1 MPVTLAANALTT
13 VERVKE
19 QGSGIRDTDA
29 TQDAAVAFL
38 VNAASAQ
45 MMQYA
50 EREFKSTLVGSQSRT
65 FRLRYRSSGDV
76 SAFIDFGQWDAQ
88 TVTAVTV
95 ETQATGANTALNAA
109 ILQYQPVPVEQWEGV
124 YTGINIYAPASSWGV
139 PYTAGIQHTAS
150 VTGTWGYPSVPA
162 DVEDLCVEQVKE
174 WLLTGYQVT
183 TPLGIPGETDPQTP
197 GPRHQLAWSV
207 QQGLK
212 RHFRAP
218 LVA

>member
-1 MPVTLAANALTT
+1 MPVTLATYALTT

-19 QGSGIRDTDA
+19 QGSGIRDTDP
-29 TQDAAVAFL
+29 TQDSAIAFL
-38 VNAASAQ
+38 INAASQQ

-50 EREFKSTLVGSQSRT
+50 NREFKSTLVGSQART
-65 FRLRYRSSGDV
+65 FRLQRKNDGV

-88 TVTAVTV
+88 TVTAVTA
-95 ETQATGANTALNAA
+95 ETQPTGGNNVLDAT
-109 ILQYQPVPVEQWEGV
+109 ILQYQAVPVEQWEGV
-124 YTGINIYAPASSWGV
+124 YTGVVVYSPTGAWGV
-139 PYTAGIQHTAS
+139 PYAAGIQHTAS

-183 TPLGIPGETDPQTP
+183 SPLGIPGETDVQTP

-207 QQGLK
+207 QQGLN
-212 RHFRAP
+212 RHKKL